1 MFDLLHNLRDPESG
15 QHMLR
20 RFREMLSDGRHAFDL
35 AITAIVSGGDPAAVR
50 EEVFETDQRI
60 NRNEQALRRELIV
73 HASVRGTTAFP
84 TSLLLMSLV
93 KDAERIGDYAKNILD
108 LARHKSVLSPEEQ
121 DLITPLAAKASDM
134 LGRAARLFD
143 SQDEA
148 AAAAFLE
155 EEHGLRH
162 QCEAAIDKWIDDADK
177 NHSAACLVT
186 RFIKRVAG
194 HAGNVVSS
202 VVMPLDMLDFHPGG
216 GGDED

>member
-1 MFDLLHNLRDPESG
+1 MFDLFHNLRDPESG

-35 AITAIVSGGDPAAVR
+35 AITAIVSGGDPAAVS

>member
-1 MFDLLHNLRDPESG
+1 MPVLRI
-15 QHMLR
+15 H
-20 RFREMLSDGRHAFDL
+20 
-35 AITAIVSGGDPAAVR
+35 
-50 EEVFETDQRI
+50 
-60 NRNEQALRRELIV
+60 ALRPEGLDTP
-73 HASVRGTTAFP
+73 A
-84 TSLLLMSLV
+84 LLQSC
-93 KDAERIGDYAKNILD
+93 
-108 LARHKSVLSPEEQ
+108 S
-121 DLITPLAAKASDM
+121 
-134 LGRAARLFD
+134 
-143 SQDEA
+143 EA

>member
-1 MFDLLHNLRDPESG
+1 
-15 QHMLR
+15 MLR

-121 DLITPLAAKASDM
+121 NLITPLAAKASDM

>member
-15 QHMLR
+15 QHMMR

-121 DLITPLAAKASDM
+121 NLITPLAAKASDM

>member
-1 MFDLLHNLRDPESG
+1 MFDLFQNLRDPEGG

-20 RFREMLSDGRHAFDL
+20 RFRAMLSDGRHAFDL
-35 AITAIVSGGDPAAVR
+35 AVTAIVSGGDPAAVR

-60 NRNEQALRRELIV
+60 NKNEQALRRELIV

-108 LARHKSVLSPEEQ
+108 LARHESVLSEEEQ
-121 DLITPLAAKASDM
+121 DLITPMAAKASDM

-148 AAAAFLE
+148 SQRRLTANLLAQYLV
-155 EEHGLRH
+155 H
-162 QCEAAIDKWIDDADK
+162 CSAD
-177 NHSAACLVT
+177 S
-186 RFIKRVAG
+186 
-194 HAGNVVSS
+194 NVVLVETDPRTGKQIRHSS
-202 VVMPLDMLDFHPGG
+202 QMSTGIG
-216 GGDED
+216 N